1 MIQRIRPTGTRDNKG
16 NPPTY
21 SAPVELAGFI
31 EAPGSSAT
39 IDTIG
44 REGVTADLVIYKRG
58 DPYVDVERTDLI
70 VVDGTRYRIE
80 GEIGRWKRGLS
91 GRAGGTE
98 IALARG
104 EG

>member
-1 MIQRIRPTGTRDNKG
+1 MIQRIRRAPKDNKG
-16 NPPTY
+16 NPGTE
-21 SAPVELAGFI
+21 SAPIELTGFLV
-31 EAPGSSAT
+31 APGTSAT

-44 REGVTADLVIYKRG
+44 RDGVTADLVIYTR
-58 DPYVDVERTDLI
+58 DPDPDIDRTDLI

-98 IALARG
+98 IALVRG

>member
-1 MIQRIRPTGTRDNKG
+1 M
-16 NPPTY
+16 
-21 SAPVELAGFI
+21 
-31 EAPGSSAT
+31 
-39 IDTIG
+39 
-44 REGVTADLVIYKRG
+44 TADLVIFKRG

-91 GRAGGTE
+91 GRPGGTE
-98 IALARG
+98 IALVRG